1 MKRKDL
7 PWRSSSGRGGDNM
20 QKFKW
25 PVRNTT
31 GSFLGVLT
39 VLSGTLFRADNLKM
53 VSVQRDNWH
62 GTVF

>member
-7 PWRSSSGRGGDNM
+7 PWRRSSGRGGDNM

-31 GSFLGVLT
+31 GSFRGAYC
-39 VLSGTLFRADNLKM
+39 SLFRADNLKM